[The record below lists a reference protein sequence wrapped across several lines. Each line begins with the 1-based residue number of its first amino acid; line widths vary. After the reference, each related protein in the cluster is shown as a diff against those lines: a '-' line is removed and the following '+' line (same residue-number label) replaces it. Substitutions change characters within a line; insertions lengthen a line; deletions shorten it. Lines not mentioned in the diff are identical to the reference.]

1 MKKQLKK
8 LAFSTEKIVSLSK
21 TQLQDAQGGRPSNS
35 GQSYNCLASSGS
47 GGSRT
52 VYTL

>member
-35 GQSYNCLASSGS
+35 GQSYNCLASSG
-47 GGSRT
+47 GSRT